1 MIQPIQYN
9 VISFKSNSHLQPIEK
24 SVDLHHKLILNG
36 YRDNTETNKSRI
48 DYLYS
53 EIDEFKQAVT
63 EGNRKDMEE
72 EIGDVIFGAILLADD
87 YGINPVDALNKTNK
101 TALNIKN
108 AKNHTYCQPKI
119 LLISKIHFIDFNISK
134 NTFWKIWLK
143 ETNCKL
149 YIDELRKLL
158 IP

>member
-63 EGNRKDMEE
+63 EGNRKNMEE

-101 TALNIKN
+101 KISTRLNLARIFAQGPLTDYPFDKRMEFWEMAKKEIKRRE
-108 AKNHTYCQPKI
+108 KKG
-119 LLISKIHFIDFNISK
+119 ID
-134 NTFWKIWLK
+134 T
-143 ETNCKL
+143 TV
-149 YIDELRKLL
+149 
-158 IP
+158 

>member
-36 YRDNTETNKSRI
+36 YRDQTETNKSRI

-53 EIDEFKQAVT
+53 EIDEFRQAVS

-72 EIGDVIFGAILLADD
+72 EIGDVIFDAILLADY
-87 YGINPVDALNKTNK
+87 YGIDPVKALNQTNK
-101 TALNIKN
+101 KIATRLNLARIFAQAPLTEYPFDKRMEFWEMAKKEIKRRE
-108 AKNHTYCQPKI
+108 KKG
-119 LLISKIHFIDFNISK
+119 ID
-134 NTFWKIWLK
+134 T
-143 ETNCKL
+143 TV
-149 YIDELRKLL
+149 
-158 IP
+158 